1 MEFGAMTEIISGV
14 GMFTSVVLV
23 LVAIILAA
31 RSKLVA
37 SGDVRILINKDED
50 RSLSVPAGGK
60 LLNVLA
66 DNDIYVSSA
75 CGGGGTC
82 AQCRVKV
89 HEGGGDILATELEHI
104 TRREALD
111 GDRLS
116 CQVSIKQDMSI
127 EVPAEVFSVKRWDC
141 EVVSNDNVATF
152 IKELVLKLPEGE
164 ILDFESGGF
173 VQIEVPPF
181 ECDFGGFE
189 VDDRFREDWD
199 RFNVWNLR
207 TVNQEPVFR
216 AYSMANHP
224 AEGNRVML
232 NIRIA
237 TPPIDRATGTWMN
250 VNPGVVSSYVFNLK
264 PGDKATI
271 SGPYGEFY
279 IQETEREMV
288 YIGGGAGMAPLRS
301 HIFHLFHTMKTNR
314 KVSYWYGARSSKEL
328 FYEEHFEDIE
338 KDFPN
343 FSWHVA
349 MSEPL
354 PEDNWTGYKGFIHQV
369 VLDNYLSNH
378 PAPEDIEYYLC
389 GPPMMLQAV
398 LGMLDELGVEE
409 EMIRFDDF
417 GS

>member
-1 MEFGAMTEIISGV
+1 MTEIISGV